1 MTRAVGSFWRKA
13 YEENVTGMAAMV
25 AYNLLLSLFPL
36 ALIAL
41 YIAGHVLSSPEVQ
54 ISVVADLQ
62 QVFPSETEA
71 TLLDVLR
78 RVRESS
84 TTVGIAAIAA
94 SLWIGASFW
103 GALDTAFCRI
113 YHRTCR
119 SWVRQKLFALGM
131 IVVVLL
137 FFGATVAVPTLQ
149 GLLVTASRDLPLGL
163 DRVRGLVG
171 AVSLAAGLV
180 LLFAVLCVIYWR
192 VPRGKVPWT
201 AIWPGALGAT
211 IGMAVVD
218 YAFPLYLS
226 NVSTLR
232 VGTTFVFILIVLIW
246 FYVLALI
253 LLAGAVVN
261 ELRFEHRNP
270 TG

>member
-1 MTRAVGSFWRKA
+1 
-13 YEENVTGMAAMV
+13 MV

-41 YIAGHVLSSPEVQ
+41 FIAGRVLSSRDIET
-54 ISVVADLQ
+54 SVVADLQ
-62 QVFPSETEA
+62 QLFPTETES

-84 TTVGIAAIAA
+84 TTVGIAAITA
-94 SLWIGASFW
+94 SLWIGSSFW

-113 YHRTCR
+113 YHRECR
-119 SWVRQKLFALGM
+119 SWVRQKVFALGM
-131 IVVVLL
+131 LVIVLL
-137 FFGATVAVPTLQ
+137 FFGATVAVPALQ
-149 GLLVTASRDLPLGL
+149 GLLVTASEDLPLGL
-163 DRVRGLVG
+163 DQIRGLIA
-171 AVSLAAGLV
+171 AVSLVAGLV

-192 VPRGKVPWT
+192 VPRGPIPWRS
-201 AIWPGALGAT
+201 IWPGALGAT
-211 IGMAVVD
+211 AAMAVVD

-232 VGTTFVFILIVLIW
+232 VGTSFVFILIVLVW

-253 LLAGAVVN
+253 LLAGGVVN
-261 ELRFEHRNP
+261 ELRFEHHRASR
-270 TG
+270 

>member
-41 YIAGHVLSSPEVQ
+41 YIAGHVLSSPEVET
-54 ISVVADLQ
+54 SVVADLQ

-119 SWVRQKLFALGM
+119 SWVRQKVFALGM
-131 IVVVLL
+131 LVVVLL

-149 GLLVTASRDLPLGL
+149 GLLVTASRGP
-163 DRVRGLVG
+163 
-171 AVSLAAGLV
+171 AAR
-180 LLFAVLCVIYWR
+180 AR
-192 VPRGKVPWT
+192 
-201 AIWPGALGAT
+201 PGARARGRGVARRRPGAPVRR
-211 IGMAVVD
+211 AVPD
-218 YAFPLYLS
+218 
-226 NVSTLR
+226 
-232 VGTTFVFILIVLIW
+232 
-246 FYVLALI
+246 
-253 LLAGAVVN
+253 LLARAARARAVA
-261 ELRFEHRNP
+261 RRSGRARSGRRSPWRWSTTRSRSTCP
-270 TG
+270 T